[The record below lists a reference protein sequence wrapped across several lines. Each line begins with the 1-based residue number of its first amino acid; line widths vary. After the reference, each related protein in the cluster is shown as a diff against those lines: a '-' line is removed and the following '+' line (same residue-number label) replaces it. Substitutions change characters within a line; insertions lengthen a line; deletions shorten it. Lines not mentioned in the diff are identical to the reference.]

1 MRKKWALNDSN
12 RKTKQKKPLPRASRY
27 RDLDIC
33 SVYLLAEMD
42 PDLLVQW
49 NTLCRTCIIY
59 VLACLLYMQRQ

>member
-12 RKTKQKKPLPRASRY
+12 RKTNKKKTLPRASRY

-33 SVYLLAEMD
+33 SVYLLAEMV

-59 VLACLLYMQRQ
+59 VLACFLYMQRQ